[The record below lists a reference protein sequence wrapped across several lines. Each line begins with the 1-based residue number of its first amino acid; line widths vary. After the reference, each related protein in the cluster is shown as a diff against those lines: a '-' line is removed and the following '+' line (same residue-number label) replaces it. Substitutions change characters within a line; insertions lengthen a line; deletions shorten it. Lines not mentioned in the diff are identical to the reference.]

1 MSELSRDE
9 VVEILGPV
17 GDAMAAEIIAT
28 GISKEGLVAA
38 HDRVVRDR
46 KAHNPGAELDPGA
59 YRQGGRHSGAI
70 ARASGRGRLDARMS
84 KQWSRTLIPPNW
96 PPDIVCQVKT
106 RRGFLRAGPFTQRN
120 DVALA
125 PSPLPV
131 HPRSLAPSAS
141 TISV

>member
-46 KAHNPGAELDPGA
+46 KAHNPGAATGSWSF
-59 YRQGGRHSGAI
+59 RQGGRHPGAI
-70 ARASGRGRLDARMS
+70 ARASWARAARRSNEQAVGRS
-84 KQWSRTLIPPNW
+84 
-96 PPDIVCQVKT
+96 
-106 RRGFLRAGPFTQRN
+106 
-120 DVALA
+120 
-125 PSPLPV
+125 
-131 HPRSLAPSAS
+131 
-141 TISV
+141 

>member
-46 KAHNPGAELDPGA
+46 KAHNPGARTGSWSF
-59 YRQGGRHSGAI
+59 RQGGRHPGAI

-84 KQWSRTLIPPNW
+84 KQWTELIPPNW
-96 PPDIVCQVKT
+96 PPDILCQVKT
-106 RRGFLRAGPFTQRN
+106 RRVISGTCGINGLGCTAYLN
-120 DVALA
+120 A
-125 PSPLPV
+125 PIKS
-131 HPRSLAPSAS
+131 
-141 TISV
+141 